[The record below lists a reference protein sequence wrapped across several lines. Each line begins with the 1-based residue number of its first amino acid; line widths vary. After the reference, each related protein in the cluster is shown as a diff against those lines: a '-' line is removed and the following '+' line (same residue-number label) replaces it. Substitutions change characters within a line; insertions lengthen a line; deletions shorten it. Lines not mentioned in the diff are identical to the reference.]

1 MEGKKKTVWKRTTET
16 QYFLLFTVCF
26 ADVRHGL
33 IGFTKNYVKEPF
45 ACSKDCE
52 ALPKSDVVIFVQK
65 FNFSRKEKTWKE
77 ILQKK
82 KKKKGKAVW
91 Y

>member
-1 MEGKKKTVWKRTTET
+1 MEGKKKKQCGKGRQKRNIFYFSQFALLTWGMVWLVLRKIM
-16 QYFLLFTVCF
+16 L
-26 ADVRHGL
+26 
-33 IGFTKNYVKEPF
+33 KEPF

-82 KKKKGKAVW
+82 KKKGKAVW

>member
-1 MEGKKKTVWKRTTET
+1 M
-16 QYFLLFTVCF
+16 L
-26 ADVRHGL
+26 
-33 IGFTKNYVKEPF
+33 KEPF

-82 KKKKGKAVW
+82 KKKGKAVW